1 MTKRLTRELTAI
13 EQQVIAEIGVIRAS
27 HNEHLSSGLLDDP
40 PRLVHH
46 FIQTYHGHV
55 QLHLCPIARELG
67 IEMRTLHRNF
77 VGRYGRT
84 LLQYQVEVRLGFCRW
99 LLSIFPPAKI
109 SVIATML
116 GYRQVRDFNRF
127 FQDHMHQTPT
137 EWSRKER
144 ERIER
149 KVSHMSRDRN
159 SSDS

>member
-1 MTKRLTRELTAI
+1 VTKRLTRELTPI
-13 EQQVIAEIGVIRAS
+13 EQQVIAEIRAMRAS
-27 HNEHLSSGLLDDP
+27 QDKHLSSGLLDDP
-40 PRLVHH
+40 PRMVHH
-46 FIQTYHGHV
+46 FIQTFHGHV
-55 QLHLCPIARELG
+55 QLHVRPIARELC

-77 VGRYGRT
+77 VARYGKT

-99 LLSIFPPAKI
+99 LLSVFPQAKI

-144 ERIER
+144 DRIER
-149 KVSHMSRDRN
+149 KVSHMSRNRN